1 MMYFLAKSLDD
12 YNFHIICVVDYY
24 KVNQDMYATCSYT
37 VMIVVQR
44 DEKVIPGQLIDDD
57 LGDELG
63 NEADDASDN
72 DQDEECEE

>member
-1 MMYFLAKSLDD
+1 MYFLAKSLDD

-44 DEKVIPGQLIDDD
+44 DEKVILGQSIDDK
-57 LGDELG
+57 LGDELDD
-63 NEADDASDN
+63 ESDDALNNKQDN
-72 DQDEECEE
+72 EYEE